1 MTMQDTPTEP
11 LEDEIQA
18 LRAELAEL
26 RAEVRAAKPAP
37 APAADARP
45 AEGPELVVAD
55 RVTDRRT
62 MLRRAGVGAAAAVAG
77 GTALAL
83 NQAGPAAAAN
93 GNSIIIGN
101 NGASSNT
108 GSATTELRTSAAG
121 SLGMFAVQDGTTS
134 ISLFPAAI
142 TGFTNGTAATH
153 GVYGFTTATNGTGLV
168 GVGGGNG
175 GIGVFASGD
184 DVDLRLGGVGS
195 EPSQATPNRGGFA
208 FTANDNLW
216 FCPVN
221 AAGNWFK
228 LAGPGVAGSLHM
240 LNVPVRIYD
249 SRPGTIPLQPSGL
262 KGKFVDHQ
270 EKTLDTKNN
279 STGVPAGAR
288 AVLINATATN
298 TNPGGYFSFWKSG
311 AWPNTSSLNW
321 GVANTTVASTTVV
334 AIDAAQSFKARM
346 EGPGGADLIIDVIG
360 YYL

>member
-1 MTMQDTPTEP
+1 MTMQDIAEP

-37 APAADARP
+37 APAADTRP
-45 AEGPELVVAD
+45 AEEPVVAVTE

-93 GNSIIIGN
+93 GSSLIIGN
-101 NGASSNT
+101 NGPSSNT

-121 SLGMFAVQDGTTS
+121 TAGMFLVQDGTTTF
-134 ISLFPAAI
+134 SLFPAAI
-142 TGFTNGTAATH
+142 TGLTNGTAATH
-153 GVYGFTTATNGTGLV
+153 GVYGGTTANNGTGVV
-168 GVGGGNG
+168 GIGNG
-175 GIGVFASGD
+175 TGGVGVFASGD
-184 DVDLRLGGVGS
+184 DIDLRLGGLGA
-195 EPSQATPNRGGFA
+195 EPSQANPDRGGFA
-208 FTANDNLW
+208 FTANNNLW

-249 SRPGTIPLQPSGL
+249 SRPGTTPLQPSGL

-270 EKTLDTKNN
+270 EKVLDTKNN

-334 AIDAAQSFKARM
+334 AIDSAQSFRVRM
-346 EGPGGADLIIDVIG
+346 EGAGGADLVVDVIG